1 MIAVRCQLQ
10 HFEECGKLVIAH
22 ARCGESH
29 VLLDRAP
36 GEQPRFLEYHAEPAC
51 GGQSDSALKVV
62 IEPRNDP

>member
-1 MIAVRCQLQ
+1 VRYQLQ

-62 IEPRNDP
+62 IERRNDP